1 MVEDG
6 DELMASRATPTVF
19 VSYASQDAAVAN
31 SVVEVLETAG
41 LRCWIAPRNV
51 VPGSLYADEIIGA
64 INDAE
69 AVVLV
74 VSEHAIASPH
84 VGKEIERASSKRRR
98 IITLRADS
106 APLTRAFEYFLSES
120 QWIDLGPGGTA
131 AAATKLVEAVRRHL
145 DPSAVHE
152 LRVQPVA
159 QAGQPS
165 TKRLRTKWMVAGGVA
180 ILSLALTY
188 VVVNKLRPTKRG
200 AASADV
206 SMEVGASIG
215 ERSIAV
221 LPFTDLSEKH
231 DQEYFADGLSEELVG
246 VLGKL
251 PGLRVIEH
259 GSSFRLRGKGDDP
272 RSVGAQLGTAHVV
285 QGSVR
290 RAGNHVRVT
299 TQLIRTSDGAQE
311 WSGTFDRD
319 VQDILQVQ
327 SEIATSVGRS
337 LQLSVAA
344 VQDGSDEA
352 RPSAEAYDLYLRA
365 LHANDRVSNDGFQEA
380 LTYLQRALELDPHFV
395 RAQEALAITHLLQA
409 VFGAVP
415 SDVGFGRVRDD
426 ATRLLQ
432 LDPHSGWGQTLL
444 CRFHTE
450 YSWDWP
456 EAERQCAAAV
466 ALAPRFW
473 LALYAAADLAMIRG
487 DYAKA
492 ERLFREI
499 FPIDPLNADTYMEL
513 GLALRAAGRLAEA
526 EAAFRRGLAITPT
539 YITGHLSLGSVLLTE
554 GRLDEARQ
562 AFELEAPEYGREAG
576 LAMTAHARGRTAEAA
591 TALKRFIQGHGS
603 EQPYIVATA
612 YAYSGATDQAFDWL
626 ERAYRQRDPLMPY
639 IKGEVLVR
647 SLQRDPRYKAFLQ
660 KMKLSE

>member
-1 MVEDG
+1 MAEGSGEEEVCG
-6 DELMASRATPTVF
+6 DARAVF
-19 VSYASQDAAVAN
+19 ISYASQDVAIAN
-31 SVVEVLETAG
+31 VLVEALESAD

-51 VPGSLYADEIIGA
+51 VPGSLYADEIVGA
-64 INDAE
+64 INAAQ

-74 VSEHAIASPH
+74 LSKHAIGSPH

-98 IITLRADS
+98 IFALRTDS

-120 QWIDLGPGGTA
+120 QWIDLGHGGTD
-131 AAATKLVEAVRRHL
+131 AATDKLVEAVGRHL
-145 DPSAVHE
+145 SVAQE
-152 LRVQPVA
+152 LRVQPTA
-159 QAGQPS
+159 QDGQPS
-165 TKRLRTKWMVAGGVA
+165 KRRLAKKWMLAGGVA
-180 ILSLALTY
+180 IVSLALSY
-188 VVVNKLRPTKRG
+188 LVIDHFRRARG
-200 AASADV
+200 DATSANV
-206 SMEVGASIG
+206 AGASIG
-215 ERSIAV
+215 ERSIAI
-221 LPFTDLSEKH
+221 LPFTDLSENH

-259 GSSFRLRGKGDDP
+259 GSSFRLRGKNDDP
-272 RSVGAQLGTAHVV
+272 HSVGAELGSAHVV

-290 RAGNHVRVT
+290 REGNHVRVT
-299 TQLIRTSDGAQE
+299 TRLIRTSDGAQE

-327 SEIATSVGRS
+327 SEIAASVGRS

-344 VQDGSDEA
+344 LQDGLDED
-352 RPSAEAYDLYLRA
+352 RPSAEAYDLYLRG
-365 LHANDRVSNDGFQEA
+365 LHANDRVSNDGIEEA
-380 LTYLQRALELDPHFV
+380 LSYLQQALELDPHFV
-395 RAQEALAITHLLQA
+395 RAQEALALTHLLQA
-409 VFGAVP
+409 VFGTVP
-415 SDVGFGRVRDD
+415 ADVAFGRVRDD
-426 ATRLLQ
+426 AARLLQ

-456 EAERQCAAAV
+456 EAERQCAAAT

-487 DYAKA
+487 DFAKS

-499 FPIDPLNADTYMEL
+499 FPIDPLNADAYMEL
-513 GLALRAAGRLAEA
+513 GLALRGAGRSAEA

-539 YITGHLSLGSVLLTE
+539 YITGHLSLGSLLLTE
-554 GRLDEARQ
+554 GRLDEARKI
-562 AFELEAPEYGREAG
+562 FELEAPEYGREAG
-576 LAMTAHARGRTAEAA
+576 LAMVDHAGGRTAEAA
-591 TALKRFIQGHGS
+591 TELKRFVQAHGS

-612 YAYSGATDQAFDWL
+612 YAYSGATDQAFEWL
-626 ERAYRQRDPLMPY
+626 ERSYRQRDPLMPY
-639 IKGEVLVR
+639 IQGEGFVR
-647 SLQRDPRYKAFLQ
+647 SLQRDPRYKSFLQ

>member
-1 MVEDG
+1 
-6 DELMASRATPTVF
+6 MAEGGGGAIGSTPTVF

-31 SVVEVLETAG
+31 SVVEALETAG

-51 VPGSLYADEIIGA
+51 VPGSLYADEIVGA

-74 VSEHAIASPH
+74 LSEHAIASPH

-98 IITLRADS
+98 IITLRTDS

-120 QWIDLGPGGTA
+120 QWIDLILGDTGA
-131 AAATKLVEAVRRHL
+131 VASKLAEAVRHHL
-145 DPSAVHE
+145 DPSAVHQ
-152 LRVQPVA
+152 LRVQA
-159 QAGQPS
+159 ATQAGQPT
-165 TKRLRTKWMVAGGVA
+165 TKKLPTKWMVAGGVA
-180 ILSLALTY
+180 VLSLALAY
-188 VVVNKLRPTKRG
+188 VVVSKLRPTKRA
-200 AASADV
+200 AASADL

-215 ERSIAV
+215 GRSIAV
-221 LPFTDLSEKH
+221 LPFSDLSEKH

-259 GSSFRLRGKGDDP
+259 GSSFRLRGKADDP
-272 RSVGAQLGTAHVV
+272 RSVGTQLGSAHVV

-290 RAGNHVRVT
+290 RAGNHVRVA

-327 SEIATSVGRS
+327 SEIAASVGRS

-344 VQDGSDEA
+344 LQDGLDEA

-365 LHANDRVSNDGFQEA
+365 LHANDRVSNDGIQEA

-395 RAQEALAITHLLQA
+395 RAQEALATTHLLQA
-409 VFGAVP
+409 VFGVVP
-415 SDVGFGRVRDD
+415 PDVAFGRVRDD

-456 EAERQCAAAV
+456 EAERQCAAAL

-487 DYAKA
+487 DFAKA

-513 GLALRAAGRLAEA
+513 GLALRAADRFTEA

-539 YITGHLSLGSVLLTE
+539 YITGYLSLGSVLLTE
-554 GRLDEARQ
+554 GRLDEAQQ

-576 LAMTAHARGRTAEAA
+576 LAMTAHARGRPAEAA
-591 TALKRFIQGHGS
+591 TALKRFVQDHGS
-603 EQPYIVATA
+603 KQPYIVTMA

-639 IKGEVLVR
+639 IKGDVLVR
-647 SLQRDPRYKAFLQ
+647 SLQRDPRYKTFLQ
-660 KMKLSE
+660 KMKLLE